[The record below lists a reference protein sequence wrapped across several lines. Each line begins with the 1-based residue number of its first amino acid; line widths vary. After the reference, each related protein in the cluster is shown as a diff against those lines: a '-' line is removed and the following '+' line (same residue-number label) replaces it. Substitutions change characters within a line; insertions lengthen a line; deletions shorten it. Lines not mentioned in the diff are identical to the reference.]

1 MTRKLQPDDILE
13 AVKALEAG
21 GAHGVSSSEIH
32 ARVGGSYA
40 TVGRL
45 LDKLVQAHAL
55 ARTGKARAT
64 RYFLPTVE
72 AGATEALRVTDVM
85 TATISPGWSDR
96 ITHERW
102 EFKRPESDGGDA
114 RSR

>member
-1 MTRKLQPDDILE
+1 MTQKLQPGDILD
-13 AVKALEAG
+13 AVKALEAE

-55 ARTGKARAT
+55 VRTGKARAT
-64 RYFLPTVE
+64 RYFLAPV
-72 AGATEALRVTDVM
+72 AADVTETLRITDLV
-85 TATISPGWSDR
+85 TATASPPWSD
-96 ITHERW
+96 
-102 EFKRPESDGGDA
+102 DA
-114 RSR
+114 RSLLE